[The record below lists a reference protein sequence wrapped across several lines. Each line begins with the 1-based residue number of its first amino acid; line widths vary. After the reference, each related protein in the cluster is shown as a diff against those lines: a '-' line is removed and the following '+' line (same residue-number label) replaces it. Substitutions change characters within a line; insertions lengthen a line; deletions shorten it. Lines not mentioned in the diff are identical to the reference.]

1 MIRVVIPTH
10 LRMLA
15 KLESREISLE
25 VAQPVTQRRV
35 LDALEAKFPVLRGT
49 LRDQETRK
57 RRAMIRLYACKEDL
71 SHEDPDAPLPA
82 AVADGKEVYQ
92 IVAAIAGG

>member
-15 KLESREISLE
+15 KTESREVALE
-25 VAQPVTQRRV
+25 VAAPVTQRNV

-49 LRDQETRK
+49 IRDQETKK
-57 RRAMIRLYACKEDL
+57 RRPMIRLYACKEDL
-71 SHEDPDAPLPA
+71 SHEDMNAALPA
-82 AVADGKEVYQ
+82 AVAEGKEVYQ